1 MVHRLE
7 LGPQGEGGVEGVGM
21 TRQWKLLLWC
31 EVKAS
36 LLSFCHSGVCGSTS
50 LQLGP
55 PSLSPLLPP
64 FVSRSH
70 FLGGTLSGLR
80 EALTL

>member
-36 LLSFCHSGVCGSTS
+36 LLSFCHSGVCVAP
-50 LQLGP
+50 LRYNWV
-55 PSLSPLLPP
+55 PLLSLHSSLPLSLALI
-64 FVSRSH
+64 FWGGL
-70 FLGGTLSGLR
+70 FLGF
-80 EALTL
+80 